1 MTRVFGN
8 EFPSFSAERAK
19 IVLQQC
25 ADLTIE
31 LSQDMD
37 VVSVMGSREVD
48 PTVSNGWIGKSLL
61 ELVAPDSR
69 PKLDLLLADN
79 SAYTNGEARWRHLNL
94 QVDGQP
100 NLPLLLKF
108 FRFVNEGTA
117 FQMICA
123 RDLRPMVSVQRRFQQ
138 EQLNNRTWPGPA
150 SSKSSRSVRT
160 CAEIFEI
167 VKSAELVPIDQAVSS
182 ALANI
187 ERCCVMEA
195 LNQMDGDETRAAT
208 LLNISVEE
216 LKRRIARF

>member
-1 MTRVFGN
+1 MPRIFGN
-8 EFPSFSAERAK
+8 EFSSFSAERTK

-25 ADLTIE
+25 ADLIIK
-31 LSQDMD
+31 LSQDME
-37 VVSVMGSREVD
+37 VVSVLGSREVD
-48 PTVSNGWIGKSLL
+48 PAVSHGWIGKTISQ
-61 ELVAPDSR
+61 LVAPDSR
-69 PKLDLLLADN
+69 KKLDLLLADN
-79 SAYTNGEARWRHLNL
+79 SAFTNGEARWRHLNL

-138 EQLNNRTWPGPA
+138 EQLNNRVWPGPA
-150 SSKSSRSVRT
+150 SSKTNRSVRA

-167 VKSAELVPIDQAVSS
+167 IKTAEQVPIDQAVSG

-195 LNQMDGDETRAAT
+195 LNQMDGDETRAAK
-208 LLNISVEE
+208 LLNISIEE
-216 LKRRIARF
+216 LKHRIARF